1 MSKENKTEIRPMEAL
16 PSGLFSAITNDSI
29 KANERAETKESV
41 LSLFRKHQYLWTDLK
56 SPKSKD
62 STCTPDLWADIKKAI
77 VLSWTDADQVI
88 WNTPRKELSDG
99 QQYYKRETLQ
109 QSRMGGRISDY
120 CGALKKD
127 QVPRKDPIKRTDIEN
142 ILIKLGEVR
151 ILLQETEEE
160 FSEDFDVTDA
170 TETIRLLEEEMLA
183 KHS

>member
-1 MSKENKTEIRPMEAL
+1 MSNQTEIRPMLAL
-16 PSGLFSAITNDSI
+16 PTTLFKAITKDSK

-56 SPKSKD
+56 SPKGKE
-62 STCTPDLWADIKKAI
+62 STCTPELWDDIKKAI
-77 VLSWTDADQVI
+77 VLSWTEADQVI
-88 WNTPRKELSDG
+88 WNTPRKELSDS
-99 QQYYKRETLQ
+99 QQLYKRETLQ

-127 QVPRKDPIKRTDIEN
+127 QVPRKDPIHHSDLEKIC
-142 ILIKLGEVR
+142 IKLAEVK

-160 FSEDFDVTDA
+160 LADNFDVADA
-170 TETIRLLEEEMLA
+170 IETVRLLEEEILS